1 MATSPVHELR
11 AAVLRAAESLGGQPK
26 GTPTLE
32 RPKQAG
38 HGDYATNAAMLLAG
52 ALKAPPRDIAQRLAD
67 ALATDLGTALVSAEV
82 AGPGFLN
89 LVLADDWY
97 AAAIGD
103 VIAAGAGYGAGSAET
118 PRKID
123 VEFVSANPTGPLHVG
138 HSRHVAFGDALARM
152 LAFAGHDVHREY
164 YVNDAGTQVTLLAES
179 IRARARG
186 EDVPEGGYVG
196 EYVIALAD
204 EIPGAADMD
213 IAELRLA
220 GVDAMLGHIRAT
232 LGRVGVAFDTWYSER
247 ALHEGSPSPVDQ
259 ALKLLDDGGHLY
271 RSDGALWMR
280 TTTFGDEKDRVLERS
295 NGEHTY
301 FLSDIAYHQDKR
313 RRGFDL
319 LVDVWGADHHG
330 HIPRMHAAWEA
341 LGGERKDLEL
351 LIMQLVS
358 LTEGGE
364 PLRMGK
370 RAGVFITFDELLDL
384 IGPDAARW
392 YLLQRSHDTQMD
404 LDVVQARQQSAENPV
419 YYVQYAH
426 ARIAGIRRKS
436 AAEPDPA
443 LPAGAALHASERA
456 LIKTL
461 LEFPDEIADATAR
474 RAVHRVPGYAL
485 ELAQTFS
492 AFYRDCPIIGSE
504 LEAFR
509 LALAVATQDVL
520 ARCLDLLGI
529 SAPEEM

>member
-1 MATSPVHELR
+1 VIGDMATSPVHELR
-11 AAVLRAAESLGGQPK
+11 AAVLRAAASLGGQPK

-32 RPKQAG
+32 RPKQAD
-38 HGDYATNAAMLLAG
+38 HGDYATNVAMLLAG
-52 ALKAPPRDIAQRLAD
+52 ALKAPPREIAQRLAD
-67 ALATDLGTALVSAEV
+67 ALRADLGEALVSVEV

-89 LVLADDWY
+89 LVLADRWY
-97 AAAIGD
+97 ADAL
-103 VIAAGAGYGAGSAET
+103 AAGVPRPQVAE

-138 HSRHVAFGDALARM
+138 HSRHVAYGDALARM
-152 LAFAGHDVHREY
+152 LAFVGHDVQREY
-164 YVNDAGTQVTLLAES
+164 YVNDYGTQVTLLAKS

-196 EYVIALAD
+196 EYVVELAG
-204 EIPGAADMD
+204 EIHGAAEMAVED
-213 IAELRLA
+213 LRVA
-220 GVDAMLGHIRAT
+220 GVEAMLGHIRET
-232 LGRVGVAFDTWYSER
+232 LARVGVSFDTWFSER
-247 ALHEGSPSPVDQ
+247 TLHEGSPSPVEQ
-259 ALKLLDDGGHLY
+259 ALAMLEEAGHLY

-319 LVDVWGADHHG
+319 LINVWGADHHG

-341 LGGERKDLEL
+341 LGGDRKDLEL

-426 ARIAGIRRKS
+426 ARIAGIRKKS
-436 AAEPDPA
+436 AATPDPA
-443 LPAGAALHASERA
+443 LPAGAALHPSERA
-456 LIKTL
+456 LIKKL
-461 LEFPDEIADATAR
+461 LEFGDELADAAAR
-474 RAVHRVPGYAL
+474 RAVHRLPGYAL
-485 ELAQTFS
+485 ELAQTFT
-492 AFYRDCPIIGSE
+492 AFYRDCPIVGSE

-509 LALAVATQDVL
+509 LSLAVATQETI
-520 ARCLDLLGI
+520 ARSLELMGI